1 MSTTPTLDAEL
12 SDLWNRRRD
21 LDEASWTRLFR
32 IVEDALLEY
41 KPRELAGL
49 PDERSDYVQK
59 YFVERVFRTD
69 LLSRCDHT
77 GALRMY
83 YRNFLRDELRS
94 KNSRSNFEV
103 ADRHD
108 PESDSP
114 PSLNEAPNADSEVDP
129 MSALEE
135 AGLPLDRVG
144 ASASTWL
151 AESEEWVRIFVA
163 YSNCPDAGLSEPLVH
178 LAERKGI
185 KSQAYRAAQLGFN
198 WKGGD
203 QTGFAKTLLGR
214 WICESLGIGIE
225 PENAV
230 LIHGALKILCL
241 EALLWAE
248 QQEVAQ

>member
-1 MSTTPTLDAEL
+1 MNTTPALDAEL

-21 LDEASWTRLFR
+21 LDEANWTRLFR
-32 IVEDALLEY
+32 IVEDALLGY

-103 ADRHD
+103 ADGHD

-114 PSLNEAPNADSEVDP
+114 PSLNEAPNAASEADP
-129 MSALEE
+129 MTALEE
-135 AGLPLDRVG
+135 AGFPLENVG

-185 KSQAYRAAQLGFN
+185 KSQAHRAAQLGFN

-225 PENAV
+225 PENAI

-241 EALLWAE
+241 QALLWAE

>member
-1 MSTTPTLDAEL
+1 MQTPTELDAEL
-12 SDLWNRRRD
+12 CALWVRRRD
-21 LDEASWTRLFR
+21 LDEASWIRLFK
-32 IVEDALLEY
+32 IVEGVLLGY

-49 PDERSDYVQK
+49 PEDRSEYVQK

-77 GALRMY
+77 GALRSY

-94 KNSRSNFEV
+94 RNSRLSFEV
-103 ADRHD
+103 PDGHH
-108 PESDSP
+108 PENESP
-114 PSLNEAPNADSEVDP
+114 PSLNEAPNAENEVDP
-129 MSALEE
+129 LTALEE
-135 AGLPLDRVG
+135 AGFPPAKVA
-144 ASASTWL
+144 ASAVAWL

-178 LAERKGI
+178 LARRKGI
-185 KSQAYRAAQLGFN
+185 SSRAYRAAQLGFN
-198 WKGGD
+198 WKGSD
-203 QTGFAKTLLGR
+203 HTGFATTSLGR
-214 WICESLGIGIE
+214 WISESLGIEIA
-225 PENAV
+225 PENAI